1 MEGSNFNFFAKDY
14 HSKRKKPWR
23 PLKIFLS
30 HLKNKGTTLNGIILD
45 LGCGNGRNFK
55 IIGDS
60 PKRLVGIDIS
70 LELIKIVREN
80 LKDFNQFSRFESN
93 FYQILLGDIKNLP
106 IRPDSIQNIF
116 SIAAI
121 HHIQKNT
128 VRKDLII
135 QLFKI
140 LKTNGNLILTVWRKW
155 QKKYRAYFII
165 DWFKRKF
172 NKNHRDQQK
181 VVGLR
186 EFGDKYVPWTISNEQ
201 KIFKRFYHFF
211 SKREIKKI
219 LEKFKI
225 KEFQIMG
232 GPNKR
237 DNFFIYACKSN
248 Y

>member
-14 HSKRKKPWR
+14 HSKRKKAWR

-30 HLKNKGTTLNGIILD
+30 HLKNKGTTFNGIILD

-55 IIGDS
+55 ILGDS
-60 PKRLVGIDIS
+60 PMKLVGIDIS
-70 LELIKIVREN
+70 LELIKIVKEN
-80 LKDFNQFSRFESN
+80 LKNLSQFSQFESK

-155 QKKYRAYFII
+155 QKKYRVYFII

-172 NKNHRDQQK
+172 NNNHREQQNII
-181 VVGLR
+181 GLH

-201 KIFKRFYHFF
+201 KIYKRYYHFF

-219 LEKFKI
+219 LEKFTI

-237 DNFFIYACKSN
+237 DNFFIYACKSKH
-248 Y
+248 